1 MLRMMRHQMLQSIK
15 LYNQLANHKLFNKT
29 INFDLKRIKLVL
41 KKLNHPEKK
50 LKNVINFLGSSGKF
64 TTLHSIKSFIEA
76 NNQTATAYISPSL
89 KDIKERFWMGERYL
103 THQEIKQS
111 IKLIEKVRVPL
122 TIFEVLTVI
131 YIMNASKQNVDYHL
145 VEAGALFAKDS
156 TNVFYFPLA
165 QVVVNINK
173 QHLNFLDKNKKTLDE
188 VIYQK
193 VGFLSNFTRIYVG
206 KQETNVLK
214 KIKKNLIKNRSE
226 INYSNTWKLIK
237 KNKQYFYQDNKNR
250 IILNSKNI
258 HSKGILDNLCHAIK
272 IALDLK
278 ISKRIIKKTIPKI
291 TLEGRFHYLNKGK
304 IKNRLHKNEKILL
317 DGAHAETDAKNLSN
331 YLKSIKVPKYGI
343 WAMMKNKEPDLFIK
357 KFKNIFKKI
366 ITIPIENEKGTM
378 NTNKLYQIAL
388 KNKLTAD
395 KANSFNEAL
404 KKISSKK
411 KKLIVCFGSLYNV
424 GNILNKN

>member
-1 MLRMMRHQMLQSIK
+1 MSQSIN
-15 LYNQLANHKLFNKT
+15 LYRQLANHKLFNKT
-29 INFDLKRIKLVL
+29 INFDLTRIKLVL
-41 KKLNHPEKK
+41 KKLDYPEKK
-50 LKNVINFLGSSGKF
+50 IKNVINFLGSSGKF
-64 TTLHSIKSFIEA
+64 TTLYSVKSFIEA
-76 NNQTATAYISPSL
+76 NNQTTTAFISPSI

-111 IKLIEKVRVPL
+111 IKLIEKVKVPL
-122 TIFEVLTVI
+122 TIFEVLTVVFI
-131 YIMNASKQNVDYHL
+131 LNASKQNVDYHL

-156 TNVFYFPLA
+156 TNVFDFPLA

-193 VGFLSNFTRIYVG
+193 VRFLSNFTQIYVG
-206 KQETNVLK
+206 KQKPNILK
-214 KIKKNLIKNRSE
+214 KIKRNLKKNRSK
-226 INYSNTWKLIK
+226 INYPNTWRLVK
-237 KNKQYFYQDNKNR
+237 KNRQYFYQDKKNK

-258 HSKGILDNLCHAIK
+258 HSKGLLENLCHAIK

-278 ISKRIIKKTIPKI
+278 IDKKVIKKTIPKI
-291 TLEGRFHYLNKGK
+291 TFDGRFQYLNKGK
-304 IKNRLHKNEKILL
+304 IKNRLHKGEKILL

-331 YLKSIKVPKYGI
+331 YLKSIKVPRYGM

-357 KFKNIFKKI
+357 QFKNVFKKI

-378 NTNKLYQIAL
+378 NNNKLYQIAL
-388 KNKLTAD
+388 KNNFTTD
-395 KANSFNEAL
+395 KANNFDEAL
-404 KKISSKK
+404 KKISSKE

-424 GNILNKN
+424 GNILSKN